1 MTKIR
6 EAAHTVA
13 LIDEYCAHSRKLF
26 ANVRHCEQFT
36 ALHLGL
42 PAGSSAG
49 IGHSDG
55 LRRGALCLQERV
67 G

>member
-1 MTKIR
+1 MTTVR

-13 LIDEYCAHSRKLF
+13 LIDEYCAHYRELF
-26 ANVRHCEQFT
+26 ANVRHVEQFT

>member
-1 MTKIR
+1 MAKIR

-13 LIDEYCAHSRKLF
+13 LIDEYCAHYRAVF
-26 ANVRHCEQFT
+26 PNVRRFEQFT
-36 ALHLGL
+36 TLHLGL

-49 IGHSDG
+49 IGHMDG